1 MKKKITYSLVM
12 LALMISPLL
21 FNSGVKAQTAGTM
34 TFTVTTTYTNGS
46 WSGRHDF
53 VVWIEN
59 SSGTFVKSRIYYGS
73 DDDHL
78 LEWTTKNPSM
88 NVVDAATGATKNGN
102 PYTYSGIV
110 WIGNDLTGVSPNYTL
125 LPDGTYTVAMELAW
139 GSSKVLGTGRQI
151 YRVNFTKGPSPQT
164 VTPPNQTNFTNM
176 TLQWNPLGVGVA
188 VNEEKA
194 NFSVAPNP
202 ISNLSKV
209 QYSLNGLA
217 EVNIGLYD
225 VTGKLVKVIVNET
238 QNAGNYSI
246 ALSQNGKVSPGIY
259 FIKMNNGKT
268 EHTERILISE

>member
-1 MKKKITYSLVM
+1 MKKKITHLLLMV
-12 LALMISPLL
+12 ALLTSAFL
-21 FNSGVKAQTAGTM
+21 FNSSLIAQTAGTM

-59 SSGTFVKSRIYYGS
+59 SSGTFIKSRIHYGS
-73 DDDHL
+73 DNDHL
-78 LEWTTKNPSM
+78 VEWSTKTPSM
-88 NVVDAATGATKNGN
+88 SLVDATTGSTKNGN
-102 PYTYSGIV
+102 PYVYSGII
-110 WIGNDLTGVSPNYTL
+110 WIGNDLTGDSPNYTL

-164 VTPPNQTNFTNM
+164 VTPANQTNFTNM

-188 VNEEKA
+188 VNDEQAK
-194 NFSVAPNP
+194 FSVSPNP
-202 ISNLSKV
+202 ISNQSKI

-225 VTGKLVKVIVNET
+225 ITGKLVKVLVNET
-238 QNAGNYSI
+238 QNAGNHSI
-246 ALSQNGKVSPGIY
+246 AISENGKVSPGIY